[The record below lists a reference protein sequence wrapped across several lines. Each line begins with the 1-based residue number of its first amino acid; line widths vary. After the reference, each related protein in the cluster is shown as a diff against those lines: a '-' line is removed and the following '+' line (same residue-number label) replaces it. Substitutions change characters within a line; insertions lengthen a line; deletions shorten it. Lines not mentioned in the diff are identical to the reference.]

1 MMPKAGEQMLE
12 LDDLDKTIIAAMQDD
27 FPLVE
32 EPYSLIAQRL
42 HISEDELLTRLRK
55 YRKNGQMRKM
65 GVVLRHREVGY
76 AANAL
81 CAWIVPCERNE
92 EVGSIMMAHPAVT
105 HCYSRATSPD
115 WPYNFYTM
123 IHAQTRE
130 GCASIAAK
138 LSLESA
144 VTEYILL
151 FSTKEWKKT
160 SMRYFKD

>member
-1 MMPKAGEQMLE
+1 
-12 LDDLDKTIIAAMQDD
+12 
-27 FPLVE
+27 
-32 EPYSLIAQRL
+32 
-42 HISEDELLTRLRK
+42 
-55 YRKNGQMRKM
+55 MRKM

-81 CAWIVPCERNE
+81 CAWVVPCERQE
-92 EVGSIMMAHPAVT
+92 EVGLILMAHPAVT
-105 HCYSRATSPD
+105 HCYSRATSHD

-130 GCASIAAK
+130 GCAEIAAQ

-160 SMRYFKD
+160 SMHYFKD